1 MSGYAV
7 SKLISIMQEGLLE
20 TQENA
25 GRLILS
31 PFAEQ
36 ADVDITPKMISN
48 LVKGKKD
55 VHPYIR
61 DALTKSENIAKAIED
76 IKTNVVP
83 MINNNLIDDTCL
95 KIIRAM
101 QGDSSVPAK
110 KIKLLQ
116 SYYDDEMYDEFFSE
130 AIVYALLR
138 DNLSEEQEVKD
149 TDFYF
154 VDEVGCKCP
163 LTGEKLYKKGKRT
176 IIPKYRIVQIY
187 PDNLTS
193 EQKAAFDEIAPP
205 PQSYHSVVNLIALC
219 PDCADEYM
227 MDPTPETYQTLIR
240 KKRQFARIQIG
251 KDIVS
256 NTHLEKELEGI
267 IKEITGIAKGSE
279 VNPLIGPV
287 RVEEKILPEFFLL
300 QNVIENQVM
309 RYYPFIEE
317 RFSALDG
324 ANSNYFNAVRSE
336 VQSAYEQYEKAG
348 LNQEEIYLELTD
360 WILDNFA
367 LEKKYNS
374 AANIMV
380 SFFVQLCEVF
390 HPVVETTSS
399 RPKRRG

>member
-1 MSGYAV
+1 
-7 SKLISIMQEGLLE
+7 
-20 TQENA
+20 
-25 GRLILS
+25 
-31 PFAEQ
+31 
-36 ADVDITPKMISN
+36 
-48 LVKGKKD
+48 
-55 VHPYIR
+55 
-61 DALTKSENIAKAIED
+61 
-76 IKTNVVP
+76 
-83 MINNNLIDDTCL
+83 
-95 KIIRAM
+95 
-101 QGDSSVPAK
+101 
-110 KIKLLQ
+110 
-116 SYYDDEMYDEFFSE
+116 
-130 AIVYALLR
+130 
-138 DNLSEEQEVKD
+138 
-149 TDFYF
+149 
-154 VDEVGCKCP
+154 
-163 LTGEKLYKKGKRT
+163 
-176 IIPKYRIVQIY
+176 
-187 PDNLTS
+187 
-193 EQKAAFDEIAPP
+193 
-205 PQSYHSVVNLIALC
+205 
-219 PDCADEYM
+219 M

-279 VNPLIGPV
+279 VKPLIGPV